1 MITIAVLLTVHNRR
15 EKTLRCLEFLKN
27 TIIKDVRYSVF
38 LVDDGSTDGTT
49 EAIKRKYPSVNVVK
63 GNGRLFWNRGMRLA
77 WKSSLKAKCD
87 FFLWLNDDTIL
98 MNDAFERLLRCSAQ
112 CENKSIIVGS
122 TFSSKENLTHSYGGR
137 TKKRDHLLIKP
148 NDKEVVECDV
158 FNGNIVLIPYGVFE
172 KVGLNDE
179 FYRHSFGD
187 YDYGIMAK
195 KRGVKSYI
203 APGYYGFCNRNNP
216 VPLFRRKCFS
226 VFKRYRLLYSPLGYN
241 PIEDFHF
248 NKKFRPLWLCVWYF
262 IKLHLNVL
270 FPVDHTIYSK

>member
-172 KVGLNDE
+172 KVGL
-179 FYRHSFGD
+179 
-187 YDYGIMAK
+187 YD
-195 KRGVKSYI
+195 
-203 APGYYGFCNRNNP
+203 
-216 VPLFRRKCFS
+216 
-226 VFKRYRLLYSPLGYN
+226 
-241 PIEDFHF
+241 
-248 NKKFRPLWLCVWYF
+248 
-262 IKLHLNVL
+262 
-270 FPVDHTIYSK
+270 